1 MKNTLERFNGRPEK
15 AEEQIIEMEDKAKE
29 LTQTEQQN
37 LKRIK
42 KSKCTLIDLWDNK
55 KSNIH
60 ITEGEKIKL
69 WKVFKLKLLP
79 T

>member
-1 MKNTLERFNGRPEK
+1 MKNTLKGFTSRPDK
-15 AEEQIIEMEDKAKE
+15 AEEQIIEMEVKNSS
-29 LTQTEQQN
+29 QTEQQN

-60 ITEGEKIKL
+60 ITDGEKIKL

>member
-1 MKNTLERFNGRPEK
+1 MKNTLKRFTSRLDK
-15 AEEQIIEMEDKAKE
+15 AEEQIIEMEVKNSS
-29 LTQTEQQN
+29 QTEQQN

>member
-1 MKNTLERFNGRPEK
+1 MKNTLKRFTSRPDK
-15 AEEQIIEMEDKAKE
+15 AEEQIIEMEVKNSS
-29 LTQTEQQN
+29 QTEQQN

-60 ITEGEKIKL
+60 ITDGEKIKL